1 MQISVSE
8 LEEVRNTYADLG
20 RKLERDSIKAT
31 IAKFCTC
38 EYRKIA
44 YCTCEVGV
52 RELLRVLI
60 KEEQPFGIS
69 EKLGENK

>member
-8 LEEVRNTYADLG
+8 LEEVRNTYANLG
-20 RKLERDSIKAT
+20 RKLERDLIEST

-38 EYRKIA
+38 ENRKIPD
-44 YCTCEVGV
+44 CTCEVGV

-60 KEEQPFGIS
+60 KGKTS
-69 EKLGENK
+69 EA